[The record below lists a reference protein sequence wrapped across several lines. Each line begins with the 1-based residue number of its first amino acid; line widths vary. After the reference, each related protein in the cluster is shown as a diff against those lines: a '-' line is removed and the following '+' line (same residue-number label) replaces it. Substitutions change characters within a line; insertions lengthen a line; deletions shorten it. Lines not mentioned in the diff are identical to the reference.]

1 MNLLTQ
7 LIIACLKIH
16 HVGPISVRNFLKEN
30 LNFES
35 VLNDFDMLQRKS
47 KGAIQRAIKQ
57 GDLDV
62 SIWKSYVQGAQ
73 EEIIL
78 AKIEGIQLVNYQ
90 ELSYPQRLL
99 TLHNFPVI
107 IYAKGNLKLLNAKR
121 SVAIIGTREPSKFSL
136 ERSQLIIQYFVS
148 KGYVIISGLAQGCD
162 TYAHQVTL
170 ANKWKNDGCVGCRI
184 RSADLSTR

>member
-1 MNLLTQ
+1 M
-7 LIIACLKIH
+7 
-16 HVGPISVRNFLKEN
+16 GPISVRNFLKEN